1 MAFRIYGNWARVI
14 VNFLQSFQFFL
25 TVVLI
30 IVSNGQGLAQMA
42 AGASGDGFL
51 CCKYRRYGYN
61 LLSEA
66 DFVGSY
72 CCGGNLYATWMYS
85 GTDPNTTTPLL
96 VSEPS
101 SLAKY
106 CCYYYDASYPHIN
119 FGLEESLLISFDSM
133 VVVHRY
139 PPNYEASLNTFGT
152 PPGPVVTSA
161 SWPEGTTFFD
171 RLNGVMN
178 CVAAYGGA
186 TLFNELLAEMR
197 RPYVKYLRTYLA
209 PVEANHFFLVG
220 MTFGRGSPAPRSL
233 FTPAT

>member
-1 MAFRIYGNWARVI
+1 
-14 VNFLQSFQFFL
+14 
-25 TVVLI
+25 
-30 IVSNGQGLAQMA
+30 
-42 AGASGDGFL
+42 
-51 CCKYRRYGYN
+51 
-61 LLSEA
+61 
-66 DFVGSY
+66 
-72 CCGGNLYATWMYS
+72 
-85 GTDPNTTTPLL
+85 
-96 VSEPS
+96 
-101 SLAKY
+101 
-106 CCYYYDASYPHIN
+106 
-119 FGLEESLLISFDSM
+119 M